1 MASPLHLF
9 LREVLSVPAD
19 ASIVVDN
26 SKIPRPADG
35 TVEKQKFLRFTPC
48 WSIDQQEFDISDHTM
63 GEFRWG
69 GCSPDNSRKPLQK
82 PLIDAPPLI
91 PVSRNKLP
99 PSLSRRVEEILEPCS
114 APAVSEESLDLLLRK
129 VQTLQEC
136 EDVKNRDDR

>member
-1 MASPLHLF
+1 M
-9 LREVLSVPAD
+9 RKVLSVPAD

-35 TVEKQKFLRFTPC
+35 TVVKQKAVRFTPSC
-48 WSIDQQEFDISDHTM
+48 SIDQQEFDISDHTM

-99 PSLSRRVEEILEPCS
+99 PSLLSRRVEEILEPCN
-114 APAVSEESLDLLLRK
+114 APAVSEESFDLLLRK

-136 EDVKNRDDR
+136 EES